1 MSASQPTPRAGR
13 PLRVG
18 LLLPTGEGLM
28 AGATPHWPDLVAMAR
43 RAEELGYDSLWVP
56 DHFLMRFPGR
66 TRPPRGTWDCW
77 TLLAALAAATERIA
91 LGPLVSSTTFRNP
104 ALLAWIVNTVED
116 VSGGRLILGLGAGD
130 APLEHEALGVPY
142 DRRASRF
149 EEAIQIITGLLREGT
164 STFSGTFYRTQ
175 AAELR
180 PRGPRPGGPPIM
192 IGASPRGPRMLR
204 LAARYGDMWNGWL
217 AFGRSQPDAIPPLRA
232 AVDAACRAVGRDP
245 ATLARSVAVQVDYLG
260 RDQFPEGLA
269 PLMGSPEELAEAFRA
284 FAREGISHLQVVLR
298 PTTLETIERLAPVL
312 ELLDRG

>member
-1 MSASQPTPRAGR
+1 MNQRQPTSGAGR

-28 AGATPHWPDLVAMAR
+28 AGETPHWPDLLAMAR

-77 TLLAALAAATERIA
+77 TLLAALAATTERIEI
-91 LGPLVSSTTFRNP
+91 GSLVSSTTFRNP
-104 ALLAWIVNTVED
+104 ALLAWIANTVDD
-116 VSGGRLILGLGAGD
+116 VSGGRLILGVGAGD

-149 EEAIQIITGLLREGT
+149 EEAIQIITSLLRDGT
-164 STFSGTFYRTQ
+164 STFDGTFYQTRD
-175 AAELR
+175 AELR
-180 PRGPRPGGPPIM
+180 PRGPRPSGPPIM
-192 IGASPRGPRMLR
+192 IGTGTRGPRMLR
-204 LAARYGDMWNGWL
+204 LAARYGEMWNAWL
-217 AFGRSQPDAIPPLRA
+217 AFGRSQPDAIPPLRE
-232 AVDAACRAVGRDP
+232 AVDAACRDVGRDP

-260 RDQFPEGLA
+260 REEYPEGLA
-269 PLMGSPEELAEAFRA
+269 PLTGSPEDLAEQFRA
-284 FAREGISHLQVVLR
+284 FAHEGINHIQVVLR